1 MSGLPRLRIGLLV
14 AAVGAQILC
23 FAATPAPTFALSNGS
38 GAGIGIHGFDTC
50 QDPSRAA
57 MNAWWPNS
65 PWWWVGAY
73 IGGSE
78 MACSQ
83 PNLSATWLNENRTT
97 GWRFQFIWVGPQA
110 PCSGFGVT
118 FSSNT
123 TTANQQGQ
131 HEAAAA
137 RAKLVSLGVT
147 NGAKGSPIT
156 YDLEAFN
163 ASSCNALAA
172 AKAFVK
178 GWVQGLHASPAL
190 SAGVYGSTCA
200 SELQSYAG
208 AGQPDYIWGA
218 NYDGN
223 QRTSVMSC
231 VSSSSWASHQRLK
244 QYIGGHNE
252 TWGGVT
258 MNIDTDCANGP
269 MAPTGVNVNT
279 SCS

>member
-1 MSGLPRLRIGLLV
+1 MVLL
-14 AAVGAQILC
+14 
-23 FAATPAPTFALSNGS
+23 AATPGPTYALGNGS
-38 GAGIGIHGFDTC
+38 GVGMGIHGFDAC
-50 QDPSRAA
+50 EDPSQGA
-57 MNAWWPNS
+57 MNAWWTNT
-65 PWWWVGAY
+65 PWSWVGVY

-83 PNLSATWLNENRTT
+83 PNLSAAWLNNQNRV

-110 PCSGFGVT
+110 PCTGFGIT

-123 TTANQQGQ
+123 TTANQQG
-131 HEAAAA
+131 HSEAKAA
-137 RAKLVSLGVT
+137 RAKLLSLGIT
-147 NGAKGSPIT
+147 NQAKGSPLT

-172 AKAFVK
+172 AQAFVR
-178 GWVQGLHASPAL
+178 GWVDELHVAPAL

-200 SELQSYAG
+200 SELQSYA
-208 AGQPDYIWGA
+208 ASHPPDFIWGA

-223 QRTSVMSC
+223 QRTSVMAC
-231 VSSSSWASHQRLK
+231 VSASSWVSHQRLK

-258 MNIDTDCANGP
+258 LNIDTDCANGP
-269 MAPTGVNVNT
+269 VAPTGRGT
-279 SCS
+279 STACS